1 MSTYVIGDIQGCL
14 EPLLRLLDECGFNPL
29 KDRLWFVGDLV
40 NRGPDS
46 LGVLRLVRDLGDR
59 AVTVLGNHDLH
70 LLVAAG
76 GFSALHRGDTF
87 QDVLQASDRLELLE
101 WLRHRPL
108 FHTEGNWALVHAGI
122 LPAWSVERAAS
133 LAREAERLLQSTQ
146 CDEFLRTMYGNQPDC
161 WNDALTGWDRA
172 RVIVNAMTRLRVC
185 TPEGR
190 MEFHHKGELAEVPA
204 GHLPWFEVPSRQSRS
219 HIVLFGHWSALGYRA
234 GPDYIA
240 LDTGCLWGR
249 SLMALRLE
257 DRVTFQVSCRGMEA

>member
-101 WLRHRPL
+101 WLCELHVEAHRLGTPRVL
-108 FHTEGNWALVHAGI
+108 SAAELADA
-122 LPAWSVERAAS
+122 ERAFEDY
-133 LAREAERLLQSTQ
+133 RK
-146 CDEFLRTMYGNQPDC
+146 
-161 WNDALTGWDRA
+161 
-172 RVIVNAMTRLRVC
+172 RLR
-185 TPEGR
+185 PGR
-190 MEFHHKGELAEVPA
+190 
-204 GHLPWFEVPSRQSRS
+204 
-219 HIVLFGHWSALGYRA
+219 
-234 GPDYIA
+234 
-240 LDTGCLWGR
+240 
-249 SLMALRLE
+249 
-257 DRVTFQVSCRGMEA
+257 